1 MTLTQIQYMI
11 AIAKYGNFTLAAKKS
26 YVTQPTLSMQILKL
40 EEELGVKIFNRKKK
54 PIILTDIGQK
64 ILIQAKKIIIESN
77 RMQDTVDREK
87 GIVAGEFHLGIIPT
101 IMPTLLPMFLNS
113 FIKKYKNVNLIIEET
128 NTDDIISHLESGKLD
143 AGIASTPLKNEKII
157 ERPLYYE
164 PFVGYIPKNHRLAS
178 IKYITNDD
186 IENEEILLLE
196 DGHCFRNQVLNF
208 CSMNI
213 ESKNKKFKIKSGSFE
228 TLINLANE
236 GLGITIIP
244 YLNSKNLNIQDKENI
259 KEFINPSPGREIS
272 LIFPKSELKL
282 QIIEALKKTI
292 NSEIRGIIQ
301 FEDIQIIAPISS

>member
-11 AIAKYGNFTLAAKKS
+11 AIAKYGNFTLAEKKS

>member
-11 AIAKYGNFTLAAKKS
+11 AIAEYGNFTLAAKKS

-77 RMQDTVDREK
+77 RIQDTVDREK

>member
-1 MTLTQIQYMI
+1 MI
-11 AIAKYGNFTLAAKKS
+11 AIAKYGNFTLAEKKS